1 MNALSKPLHPYWVCS
16 GSGGVQFCRTKF
28 FRGGGS
34 LDQYK
39 IMKAI
44 EHRRTAVTLHVRY
57 KMTSNQFNRFFCLIF
72 FITQWNVN
80 ILGFVKYRT

>member
-1 MNALSKPLHPYWVCS
+1 MQC
-16 GSGGVQFCRTKF
+16 CRTKF
-28 FRGGGS
+28 FRGGS

-39 IMKAI
+39 IMKVI

-72 FITQWNVN
+72 LLLSGMSICSV
-80 ILGFVKYRT
+80 L